1 MKHVR
6 MISSKRP
13 VYASWSD
20 DVCFIAFLINKLL
33 TFMGGESPF
42 FLFLED
48 KCHIT
53 TNTGGNT
60 QT

>member
-6 MISSKRP
+6 MILSKRP
-13 VYASWSD
+13 VHASWSD

-48 KCHIT
+48 KCHI
-53 TNTGGNT
+53 NTSGNNT